1 MFKFLMILLVGTVCA
16 STLTPLFA
24 SSSRRDI
31 VLDRKKQNDRCRN
44 NLTVLYGRLS
54 SYATKNEGALPNANN
69 AAGLLKVV
77 NANTD
82 YKHFLCNASRLKKIR
97 HSKDLTAENIPYIY
111 FGGINL
117 TSALKRCPQIPLV
130 ADRPDSRHC
139 FVLLADGSVI
149 ELEKNKTKR
158 KISNCLDLIEV
169 LNGMYKYPADVLD
182 SLRIKA
188 KSIDNTQKWK

>member
-1 MFKFLMILLVGTVCA
+1 MSKLLMILLVGTVCA

-31 VLDRKKQNDRCRN
+31 ILERKQRDDRCRN
-44 NLTVLYGRLS
+44 NLTLLYGRLS
-54 SYATKNEGALPNANN
+54 SYATKNKGVLPNANN
-69 AAGLLKVV
+69 AAGLLQVIDVDK
-77 NANTD
+77 D
-82 YKHFLCNASRLKKIR
+82 YKYFHCNASRLKKIR
-97 HSKDLTAENIPYIY
+97 HAKDLKAENIPYIY

-149 ELEKNKTKR
+149 ELEKNKIKR

-169 LNGMYKYPADVLD
+169 LNEMYKYPADVLKA
-182 SLRIKA
+182 LRIKA
-188 KSIDNTQKWK
+188 QNIDNTQKWK